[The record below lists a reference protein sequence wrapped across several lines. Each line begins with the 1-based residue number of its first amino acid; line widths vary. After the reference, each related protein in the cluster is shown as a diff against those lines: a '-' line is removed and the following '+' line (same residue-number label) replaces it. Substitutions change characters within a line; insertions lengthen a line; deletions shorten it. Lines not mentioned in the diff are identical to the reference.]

1 METGRDFFQHKTVR
15 RARDKGGLAI
25 RLYKWE
31 KVLDTI
37 LVFWASLGNLKTFAV
52 YSLVH
57 LVWYKKAKDDNLP

>member
-37 LVFWASLGNLKTFAV
+37 LVLSDFGEFEDVRRL
-52 YSLVH
+52 LVSAPR
-57 LVWYKKAKDDNLP
+57 LI

>member
-15 RARDKGGLAI
+15 RDRDKGGLTI

>member
-15 RARDKGGLAI
+15 RDRDKGGLAI

-37 LVFWASLGNLKTFAV
+37 LVLSDFGEFEDVRRL
-52 YSLVH
+52 LVSAPR
-57 LVWYKKAKDDNLP
+57 LI